1 MNGRLTL
8 QFSKKHYE
16 QINIAI
22 VTVCGKLTLHNTGIF
37 RQYIHHVINHD
48 MENMEILLIDFSES
62 TSIDII
68 LFGIVI
74 QINSLLKTRD
84 KSLKFRN
91 LPHHIK
97 MLLDNSPLEEC
108 FFDDMMPAKMK
119 PPI

>member
-1 MNGRLTL
+1 MNGRLKL

-37 RQYIHHVINHD
+37 RQYIHHVINYD
-48 MENMEILLIDFSES
+48 MENIEILIIDFSES

-84 KSLKFRN
+84 KLLKFRN
-91 LPHHIK
+91 LPHHIR
-97 MLLDNSPLEEC
+97 MLLNNSPLEEC
-108 FFDDMMPAKMK
+108 FFDEMNHNKNRQ
-119 PPI
+119 PI